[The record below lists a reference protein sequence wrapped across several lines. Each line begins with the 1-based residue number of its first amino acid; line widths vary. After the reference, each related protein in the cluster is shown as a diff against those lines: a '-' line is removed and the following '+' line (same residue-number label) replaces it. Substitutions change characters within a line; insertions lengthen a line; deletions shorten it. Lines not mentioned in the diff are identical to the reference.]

1 MRTFK
6 LTISYGLS
14 QGFMQYGNGVFDRFN
29 CPPLS
34 FLSFL
39 GRNQGHS
46 NYLQRLVDQLL
57 GIYNLPYI
65 LWQEQNLNTIKFKQG
80 KKEILKKFEKLS
92 DGQTKLNN
100 SLDMVIKT
108 KGHKNRFQ
116 SNIGRADLHL
126 SFLRNLA

>member
-1 MRTFK
+1 MFSPNVLCSLK
-6 LTISYGLS
+6 MACSIDSI
-14 QGFMQYGNGVFDRFN
+14 V
-29 CPPLS
+29 CPFH

-80 KKEILKKFEKLS
+80 KKEILKKFEKLP

-100 SLDMVIKT
+100 SLDLVIKT

-116 SNIGRADLHL
+116 SNIGRHVRLGRAELETL
-126 SFLRNLA
+126 S